1 MMKKLSII
9 TALLLVALDVFGQTK
24 SDLQFIEQTLE
35 NRGEIVLRFP
45 HNGNRELVREL
56 SHIMSIDKVNDTYVE
71 AYANAREYE
80 HFKTYGIEYEPV
92 YEYYTQTRALNMA
105 NTVAQMANWDRYPT
119 YAVYLELMRNYVRDY
134 PTLCKMDT
142 IGYSV
147 YGRPIIN
154 MTISDNVGVDED
166 EPEFW
171 WSSTMHGDET
181 SGWYFLIRLVDDLLT
196 NYGTDPQI
204 TNLVNNVE
212 IYISPLTN
220 PDGTFANS
228 NDGTSISTATRYNY
242 NSVDLNR
249 NFPFVTNT
257 ASHTAAYPNEPE
269 ITMMTAYAD
278 AHNFVMS
285 ANCHGGDECMN
296 YPWDEDGWTHA
307 RHPNPDDD
315 WWEYVS
321 WMFVDTVHAI
331 NANRFT
337 GPSDVSGSNGVT
349 KGSEWYSIDGGRQ
362 DYMNYYK
369 HIKET
374 TVEFTTTKKLGTE
387 NLTTYWGYYRKSILN
402 YTEQVLYGFRGI
414 VTDGCTNQPLTGV
427 KVFINNHDADGTE
440 VYTSAPI
447 GNYHRPIYAGT
458 YSVTFSKEGY
468 TSQTFEI
475 TTQNMACQRLDVTMY
490 PEGTIVPTFTANP
503 TTLYEGNS
511 VQFNNTTSGNYVS
524 ASWTFDSGSPAT
536 STATSPTVT
545 YNTHGTYDATLTI
558 VNTNG
563 CSASATEHITVY
575 EAVPPVA
582 DFSASETYIMA
593 ENSVTF
599 TDLSTNMPTSWSW
612 TFEGGTPATST
623 EQNPTVT
630 YSEAGEYTVTL
641 VATNAFGSGTE
652 TKTEYISVA
661 AVYNM
666 SNETIY
672 ACGGTYKDPGGDG
685 NYGNNNRYTQTIY
698 PSTDGAYVRLT
709 FTQLGLQQ
717 TTNWNTT
724 TCNDYITIY
733 DGTST
738 SATQIGQYCGT
749 NPSSI
754 GTNGVV
760 TATNDDGALTIYFYS
775 NNRTT
780 NTGWEAEIS
789 CYVPEPEV
797 AVQSYTPA
805 TARYGT
811 TNDLSVTFVN
821 NGGVSTSAST
831 TATLST
837 TDEYITLNTAE
848 QTIGSIAGNA
858 TTSTTFSF
866 TVAENVPD
874 GHIATINVAI
884 ADGNRTWNE
893 TLTITAIGPSCE
905 QPTGLQVALNGTTV
919 TITWD
924 AQANTPLAISDD
936 FEGHTYGTINSPGTV
951 GWTYIDGDNTNTN
964 QFSSISF
971 TNEGSKMAFIVL
983 DDEELTGSSANVNA
997 HSGDKFIGA
1006 PYVSQNDDWII
1017 SPELNFT
1024 DDFTFSFFA
1033 RSYSYNYTNEQF
1045 YAAYSTTGN
1054 SASDFMN
1061 LDDVTTTTTTWTEY
1075 SYTVPADA
1083 KYVAIH
1089 CVSTDVYMFCVD
1101 DINISGN
1108 VVSDVVVN
1116 LYDNGVLVASNV
1128 NGGTYTA
1135 TGLSAGEHCFSIRA
1149 VCDDDSESLAAQSCV
1164 NVENIAPA
1172 PTYTITV
1179 NAGTGGSVSPNG
1191 PQTVNEGGN
1200 FTFIVAPNDCYEV
1213 SSVTVNGTPV
1223 TLTANNQYTIN
1234 NITANQNVNA
1244 TFSQISYM
1252 VTASAGNGGIITGA
1266 PTSVNC
1272 GEGYT
1277 FTVAP
1282 NDCYEVAS
1290 VTVNGTLVTPTNNI
1304 YTIENV
1310 TEAQSINATFSLIS
1324 YEVTASAGNG
1334 GTINNAPSSVNCG
1347 EGYTFTV
1354 TPNDC
1359 YEVASVTVNGTP
1371 VTPTNNIYTIANVT
1385 EVQSINATF
1394 IQISYTITASA
1405 GNGGIITG
1413 APTSVNCG
1421 EGYSFTVTP
1430 NDCYEVASVT
1440 VNGTIVTSTNNIYTI
1455 ANVTEAQSINAT
1467 FSQISYTVTAS
1478 AGNGGTITG
1487 APASVNCGEG
1497 YTFTVTP
1504 NDCYEVAS
1512 VTVNGTQVTP
1522 TNNIYTISNVTEA
1535 QSINAAFNQIS
1546 YTITASAGN
1555 GGTIN
1560 GAPTSV
1566 NCGGDY
1572 TFTVTPNDCYE
1583 VASVTVN
1590 GTPVTPINNTYTIA
1604 NVTAAQSIN
1613 ATFSRISYTIT
1624 ASAGNGGTISNAG
1637 STTVNCGDDITYTIT
1652 ANEGYMISDVL
1663 VDGQSVGSVSSY
1675 QFTNVIANH
1684 TISATFELIPAGEV
1698 VIVVNA
1704 DAEGGSVDPTG
1715 TQTLTEGDDFTFTVT
1730 PDNCHTIGIVTVN
1743 GAEVTLDANNS
1754 YTIPNVT
1761 TEQTINVTFNQIS
1774 YTVAVDAGEGG
1785 TITPADGAVLCGENI
1800 TFAIAPNEGY
1810 EIVDVV
1816 VDGQSRGVITS
1827 YTFENVTDNEHS
1839 IAATFSPIEVVLDC
1853 NAVTNLS
1860 VRVESYGI
1868 VLSWETVEN
1877 AISYEIYH
1885 NGNWIST
1892 STGTSYIDLQGQV
1905 GDTYYIITNCA
1916 NGGTSDASETATA
1929 IVTGIS
1935 EAETSIDIFPNPAND
1950 ILNITSS
1957 ETISEIEIV
1966 NTLGQVVY
1974 RAEVNSDNAVC
1985 DVEGLANG
1993 VYVVRI
1999 RTLRQAQGAI
2009 VPKKF
2014 IKE

>member
-1 MMKKLSII
+1 MKKLYII
-9 TALLLVALDVFGQTK
+9 TVLLLAVSVVFGQTK

-35 NRGEIVLRFP
+35 NRGEVMIRFP

-56 SHIMSIDKVNDTYVE
+56 GRIMSIDKVNDTYVE
-71 AYANAREYE
+71 ANANAREYDQ
-80 HFKTYGIEYEPV
+80 FKTYGIEYEPI

-105 NTVAQMANWDRYPT
+105 NTIAQMANWDKYPT
-119 YAVYLELMRNYVRDY
+119 YAVYLEMMRNYARDY

-142 IGYSV
+142 IGFSV
-147 YGRPIIN
+147 NGRPIIN

-196 NYGTDPQI
+196 NYGTDPQV

-212 IYISPLTN
+212 IYISPNTN
-220 PDGTFANS
+220 PDGTFAES
-228 NDGTSISTATRYNY
+228 NDGTSIARATRRNAH
-242 NSVDLNR
+242 NVDLNR

-257 ASHTAAYPNEPE
+257 ASHTAEYPDEPE

-296 YPWDEDGWTHA
+296 YPWDEDGWTHDL
-307 RHPNPDDD
+307 HPNPDDN
-315 WWEYVS
+315 WWEYIS

-337 GPSDVSGSNGVT
+337 GPSDVNGSNGVT

-374 TVEFTTTKKLGTE
+374 TVEFTSDKKLGSE
-387 NLTTYWGYYRKSILN
+387 NLVAYWGYYRKSILN

-414 VTDGCTNQPLTGV
+414 VTDGCTNQPLEGV

-440 VYTSAPI
+440 VYTAAPV
-447 GNYHRPIYAGT
+447 GDYHRPIYAGT

-468 TSQTFEI
+468 DSQTFEI
-475 TTQNMACQRLDVTMY
+475 TTQNMACQRLDVKMY
-490 PEGTIVPTFTANP
+490 PEGTVVPTFTANQ
-503 TTLYEGNS
+503 TTIYEGNS

-524 ASWTFDSGSPAT
+524 ASWTFDGGSPAT
-536 STATSPTVT
+536 STATNPTVT
-545 YNTHGTYDATLTI
+545 YNTHGTFDATLTI
-558 VNTNG
+558 VNTHG
-563 CSASATEHITVY
+563 CEPTATEQITVY

-582 DFSASETYIMA
+582 DFSASETYITA
-593 ENSVTF
+593 GNSVTF

-612 TFEGGTPATST
+612 TFEGGTPSTST

-685 NYGNNNRYTQTIY
+685 NYGNNARYTQTIY
-698 PSTDGAYVRLT
+698 PSTEGAYVRLT

-805 TARYGT
+805 TAHYGT

-848 QTIGSIAGNA
+848 QTIGAIARNA
-858 TTSTTFSF
+858 TASTTFSF

-874 GHIATINVAI
+874 GHVATINVAI

-905 QPTGLQVALNGTTV
+905 QPTGLQVALNGTTA
-919 TITWD
+919 TIYWD
-924 AQANTPLAISDD
+924 AQANTPFAISDD

-951 GWTYIDGDNTNTN
+951 GWTYIDGDNLNTN
-964 QFSSISF
+964 DFSTIDF

-983 DDEELTGSSANVNA
+983 DDEEITGSYANANA
-997 HSGDKFIGA
+997 YSGDKFIGA

-1101 DINISGN
+1101 DISISGN

-1116 LYDNGVLVASNV
+1116 LYDNGILVASNV
-1128 NGGTYTA
+1128 TGGTYT
-1135 TGLSAGEHCFSIRA
+1135 TTDLSAGEHCFSIRA
-1149 VCDDDSESLAAQSCV
+1149 VCNDDSESLTMQSCV
-1164 NVENIAPA
+1164 NVENITPP
-1172 PTYTITV
+1172 PTYTITI
-1179 NAGTGGSVSPNG
+1179 NAGNGGSVSPNG
-1191 PQTVNEGGN
+1191 TQTVNEGGN
-1200 FTFIVAPNDCYEV
+1200 FTFTVTPNDCYEIA
-1213 SSVTVNGTPV
+1213 SVTVNGTPI
-1223 TLTANNQYTIN
+1223 TLEANNSYTIQ
-1234 NITANQNVNA
+1234 NITAEQ
-1244 TFSQISYM
+1244 T
-1252 VTASAGNGGIITGA
+1252 
-1266 PTSVNC
+1266 
-1272 GEGYT
+1272 
-1277 FTVAP
+1277 
-1282 NDCYEVAS
+1282 
-1290 VTVNGTLVTPTNNI
+1290 
-1304 YTIENV
+1304 
-1310 TEAQSINATFSLIS
+1310 INATFNPIS
-1324 YEVTASAGNG
+1324 YAVTTSAGNG
-1334 GTINNAPSSVNCG
+1334 GTITGAPTSVNCG

-1359 YEVASVTVNGTP
+1359 YEIISVTINGTP
-1371 VTPTNNIYTIANVT
+1371 VTPTNNIYTI
-1385 EVQSINATF
+1385 E
-1394 IQISYTITASA
+1394 
-1405 GNGGIITG
+1405 
-1413 APTSVNCG
+1413 
-1421 EGYSFTVTP
+1421 
-1430 NDCYEVASVT
+1430 
-1440 VNGTIVTSTNNIYTI
+1440 
-1455 ANVTEAQSINAT
+1455 NVTEAQIINAT
-1467 FSQISYTVTAS
+1467 FNRLSY
-1478 AGNGGTITG
+1478 I
-1487 APASVNCGEG
+1487 
-1497 YTFTVTP
+1497 
-1504 NDCYEVAS
+1504 
-1512 VTVNGTQVTP
+1512 
-1522 TNNIYTISNVTEA
+1522 
-1535 QSINAAFNQIS
+1535 
-1546 YTITASAGN
+1546 ITASA
-1555 GGTIN
+1555 
-1560 GAPTSV
+1560 S
-1566 NCGGDY
+1566 
-1572 TFTVTPNDCYE
+1572 
-1583 VASVTVN
+1583 
-1590 GTPVTPINNTYTIA
+1590 
-1604 NVTAAQSIN
+1604 
-1613 ATFSRISYTIT
+1613 
-1624 ASAGNGGTISNAG
+1624 
-1637 STTVNCGDDITYTIT
+1637 
-1652 ANEGYMISDVL
+1652 
-1663 VDGQSVGSVSSY
+1663 
-1675 QFTNVIANH
+1675 
-1684 TISATFELIPAGEV
+1684 
-1698 VIVVNA
+1698 
-1704 DAEGGSVDPTG
+1704 
-1715 TQTLTEGDDFTFTVT
+1715 
-1730 PDNCHTIGIVTVN
+1730 
-1743 GAEVTLDANNS
+1743 
-1754 YTIPNVT
+1754 
-1761 TEQTINVTFNQIS
+1761 
-1774 YTVAVDAGEGG
+1774 EGG
-1785 TITPADGAVLCGENI
+1785 TITPSGNVEVNCGDNKG
-1800 TFAIAPNEGY
+1800 FVIAANEGY
-1810 EIVDVV
+1810 EIENVV
-1816 VDGQSRGVITS
+1816 VDGQSQGAITN
-1827 YTFENVTDNEHS
+1827 YTFENVTEAGHS
-1839 IAATFSPIEVVLDC
+1839 IEATFNQIIVVPEC
-1853 NAVTNLS
+1853 NAVTNLTAS
-1860 VRVESYGI
+1860 VENYGIVLSWNSADNAISYDIYRNGERIATETNTSAIDLQGHEDDTYYIITNCANGGASDASETITATAEPTCNAITNLTARVESYGI
-1868 VLSWETVEN
+1868 VLSWETAEN
-1877 AISYEIYH
+1877 AVSYDIYC
-1885 NGNWIST
+1885 NGNRIST
-1892 STGTSYIDLQGQV
+1892 ASATSYIDLQGHE

-1916 NGGTSDASETATA
+1916 NGGTSDASESATA

-1935 EAETSIDIFPNPAND
+1935 EVENNIAIFPNPAND

-1974 RAEVNSDNAVC
+1974 RVEVNSDNAVC
-1985 DVEGLANG
+1985 DVNELASG
-1993 VYVVRI
+1993 VYVVKI
-1999 RTLRQAQGAI
+1999 HTLQRTEPVEASLSKGTAI
-2009 VPKKF
+2009 VQKKF
-2014 IKE
+2014 VKE